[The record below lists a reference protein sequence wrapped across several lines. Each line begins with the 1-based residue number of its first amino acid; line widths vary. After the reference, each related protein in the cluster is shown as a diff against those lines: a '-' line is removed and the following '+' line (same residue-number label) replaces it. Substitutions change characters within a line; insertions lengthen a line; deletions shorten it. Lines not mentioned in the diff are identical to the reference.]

1 MNFNVGKIYIRPK
14 NFITY
19 RTIGA
24 EYYAQM
30 RKKMIERYNNKRERI
45 FVQKEP
51 KMNFVVGYG
60 SFQNMDKI
68 KWSPASYVVED
79 KKAVEMKA
87 VSVVKKDSSS
97 EDEWVDI
104 KKSLWFIEVMH
115 FHVIGHSTSD
125 ETLNAWN
132 APESIISDFFHFIDD
147 MNTQKIVGRYHYKNV
162 PERVSYP
169 IWERI
174 NVIIDMEASN
184 STYGEDCSF
193 Y

>member
-1 MNFNVGKIYIRPK
+1 MNFNIGKIYIRPK

-30 RKKMIERYNNKRERI
+30 RKNMIERYNKKRERV

-68 KWSPASYVVED
+68 KWSPASYVEE
-79 KKAVEMKA
+79 KKVVEMKA

-104 KKSLWFIEVMH
+104 KKSL
-115 FHVIGHSTSD
+115 
-125 ETLNAWN
+125 
-132 APESIISDFFHFIDD
+132 
-147 MNTQKIVGRYHYKNV
+147 
-162 PERVSYP
+162 
-169 IWERI
+169 
-174 NVIIDMEASN
+174 
-184 STYGEDCSF
+184 
-193 Y
+193 

>member
-30 RKKMIERYNNKRERI
+30 RKKMIEHYNKKRERV

-68 KWSPASYVVED
+68 KWSPASYVVEE
-79 KKAVEMKA
+79 KKAVEMRA

-104 KKSLWFIEVMH
+104 KKSL
-115 FHVIGHSTSD
+115 
-125 ETLNAWN
+125 
-132 APESIISDFFHFIDD
+132 
-147 MNTQKIVGRYHYKNV
+147 
-162 PERVSYP
+162 
-169 IWERI
+169 
-174 NVIIDMEASN
+174 
-184 STYGEDCSF
+184 
-193 Y
+193 

>member
-30 RKKMIERYNNKRERI
+30 RKKMIEHYNNKRERI
-45 FVQKEP
+45 FVKKEP

-68 KWSPASYVVED
+68 KWSPASYVVEE
-79 KKAVEMKA
+79 KKAVEMRA

-104 KKSLWFIEVMH
+104 KKSL
-115 FHVIGHSTSD
+115 
-125 ETLNAWN
+125 
-132 APESIISDFFHFIDD
+132 
-147 MNTQKIVGRYHYKNV
+147 
-162 PERVSYP
+162 
-169 IWERI
+169 
-174 NVIIDMEASN
+174 
-184 STYGEDCSF
+184 
-193 Y
+193 

>member
-1 MNFNVGKIYIRPK
+1 MNFNVGKIYIRPQ

-87 VSVVKKDSSS
+87 VVPVKKPASSD
-97 EDEWVDI
+97 DEWVDV
-104 KKSLWFIEVMH
+104 KKSL
-115 FHVIGHSTSD
+115 
-125 ETLNAWN
+125 
-132 APESIISDFFHFIDD
+132 
-147 MNTQKIVGRYHYKNV
+147 
-162 PERVSYP
+162 
-169 IWERI
+169 
-174 NVIIDMEASN
+174 
-184 STYGEDCSF
+184 
-193 Y
+193 

>member
-104 KKSLWFIEVMH
+104 KKSL
-115 FHVIGHSTSD
+115 
-125 ETLNAWN
+125 
-132 APESIISDFFHFIDD
+132 
-147 MNTQKIVGRYHYKNV
+147 
-162 PERVSYP
+162 
-169 IWERI
+169 
-174 NVIIDMEASN
+174 
-184 STYGEDCSF
+184 
-193 Y
+193 

>member
-1 MNFNVGKIYIRPK
+1 MNFNIGKIYIRPK

-30 RKKMIERYNNKRERI
+30 RKNMIERYNKKRERV

-51 KMNFVVGYG
+51 KINFVVGYG

-68 KWSPASYVVED
+68 KWSPASYVVEE
-79 KKAVEMKA
+79 KKAVEMKS

-104 KKSLWFIEVMH
+104 KKSL
-115 FHVIGHSTSD
+115 
-125 ETLNAWN
+125 
-132 APESIISDFFHFIDD
+132 
-147 MNTQKIVGRYHYKNV
+147 
-162 PERVSYP
+162 
-169 IWERI
+169 
-174 NVIIDMEASN
+174 
-184 STYGEDCSF
+184 
-193 Y
+193 

>member
-1 MNFNVGKIYIRPK
+1 MNFNIGKIYIRPK

-30 RKKMIERYNNKRERI
+30 RKQMIERYNKKRERV

-68 KWSPASYVVED
+68 KWSPASYVEE
-79 KKAVEMKA
+79 AEMRV

-104 KKSLWFIEVMH
+104 KKSL
-115 FHVIGHSTSD
+115 
-125 ETLNAWN
+125 
-132 APESIISDFFHFIDD
+132 
-147 MNTQKIVGRYHYKNV
+147 
-162 PERVSYP
+162 
-169 IWERI
+169 
-174 NVIIDMEASN
+174 
-184 STYGEDCSF
+184 
-193 Y
+193 

>member
-1 MNFNVGKIYIRPK
+1 MNFNVGKIYIRPQ

-104 KKSLWFIEVMH
+104 KKSL
-115 FHVIGHSTSD
+115 
-125 ETLNAWN
+125 
-132 APESIISDFFHFIDD
+132 
-147 MNTQKIVGRYHYKNV
+147 
-162 PERVSYP
+162 
-169 IWERI
+169 
-174 NVIIDMEASN
+174 
-184 STYGEDCSF
+184 
-193 Y
+193 

>member
-1 MNFNVGKIYIRPK
+1 MNFNIGKIYIRPK

-30 RKKMIERYNNKRERI
+30 RKQMIERYNNKRERI
-45 FVQKEP
+45 FIQKAP

-68 KWSPASYVVED
+68 KWSPASYVEE
-79 KKAVEMKA
+79 AEMRA

-104 KKSLWFIEVMH
+104 KKSL
-115 FHVIGHSTSD
+115 
-125 ETLNAWN
+125 
-132 APESIISDFFHFIDD
+132 
-147 MNTQKIVGRYHYKNV
+147 
-162 PERVSYP
+162 
-169 IWERI
+169 
-174 NVIIDMEASN
+174 
-184 STYGEDCSF
+184 
-193 Y
+193 